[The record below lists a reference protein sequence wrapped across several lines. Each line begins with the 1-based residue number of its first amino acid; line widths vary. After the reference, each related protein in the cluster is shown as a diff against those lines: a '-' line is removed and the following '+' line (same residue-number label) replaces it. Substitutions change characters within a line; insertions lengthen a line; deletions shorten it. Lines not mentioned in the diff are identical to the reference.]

1 MLVKVDALLEGV
13 LGIALLLAAA
23 TGALDGSDFPHP
35 VGTAVLLVAGWAL
48 LTLCGLIWAGRIGL
62 RTLALGNAV
71 SALAGLAWLL
81 AADGW
86 STAGAVLV
94 GGTVA
99 ALAVLA
105 AAQAATLRA

>member
-13 LGIALLLAAA
+13 LGVVLLVAAA

-35 VGTAVLLVAGWAL
+35 VGKAVLLVAGWAL

-62 RTLALGNAV
+62 RALAVGNAAA
-71 SALAGLAWLL
+71 ALAGLVWLL
-81 AADGW
+81 SADGW